1 VYDADHT
8 IWQLK
13 VENRSTQCPDVT
25 VTLSQSQ
32 SQSLSH
38 VAYRIR
44 HRRDRHRCAHVQ
56 SLVCVSWEFKI
67 QKFGRRST
75 KLLQTQYTFF
85 FVTTSSSFFFSFDT
99 RIMLQCTH
107 DTICQQNVACVHCD
121 CDDQVLGGPGGPSS
135 TVTLLTLLALLLAR
149 GLLLPTTTSAT
160 Y

>member
-1 VYDADHT
+1 MYDADHT

-32 SQSLSH
+32 SQSL
-38 VAYRIR
+38 R

-107 DTICQQNVACVHCD
+107 DTICKQNVACVHCD
-121 CDDQVLGGPGGPSS
+121 CDDQVLGGPPSSS
-135 TVTLLTLLALLLAR
+135 TVTLLTLLALLLA
-149 GLLLPTTTSAT
+149 S
-160 Y
+160 